1 MFFGILTLLT
11 ALAISS
17 VAAYYSIIG
26 LMAIFS
32 GATTSIAV
40 MGVCLEIGKLI
51 CASWTFTNW
60 KTSPFVMKTYFI
72 GAVIVL
78 MLITSLG
85 IFGFLSKAHIQQSS
99 NTILMESK
107 IQRIELK
114 ITQRQKEIGRH
125 QSRLN
130 ILDKAFEKYISLG
143 AVTKG
148 FQKIGEMESDTT
160 LLKTKIQ
167 GLENEIDNFT
177 DEKFDMKTEINLA
190 EVETGP
196 IRYVASMLYDDV
208 SERELERA
216 VRWIIILLI
225 FVFDPLAVV
234 LVIAANISLRDYR
247 KERKMATRTITVMP
261 DLSDKEVIDKENVA
275 EYEEE
280 DGSEDFKILT
290 WETFSR
296 NLKNYKGKK

>member
-1 MFFGILTLLT
+1 
-11 ALAISS
+11 
-17 VAAYYSIIG
+17 
-26 LMAIFS
+26 
-32 GATTSIAV
+32 
-40 MGVCLEIGKLI
+40 
-51 CASWTFTNW
+51 
-60 KTSPFVMKTYFI
+60 MKTYFI

-78 MLITSLG
+78 MFITSLG

-177 DEKFDMKTEINLA
+177 DEKFSMKTEINLA

-261 DLSDKEVIDKENVA
+261 DLSDKEVIDKENVS

-290 WETFSR
+290 WDIFKK
-296 NLKNYKGKK
+296 LKKL

>member
-1 MFFGILTLLT
+1 MLT
-11 ALAISS
+11 ALAIST
-17 VAAYYSIIG
+17 VAAWYSIVG
-26 LMAIFS
+26 LMAIFA
-32 GATTSIAV
+32 GATSEIMI
-40 MGVCLEIGKLI
+40 MGICLEIGKLI

-60 KTSPFVMKTYFI
+60 KTSPIIMKTYFI
-72 GAVIVL
+72 GAVVVL

-85 IFGFLSKAHIQQSS
+85 IFGFLSRAHITQSS
-99 NTILMESK
+99 PTTLLETRM
-107 IQRIELK
+107 QRIEIK
-114 ITQRQKEIGRH
+114 VEQKTKQIRRYE
-125 QSRLN
+125 SRLD
-130 ILDKAFEKYISLG
+130 ILDKALQRYIELG

-148 FQKIGEMESDTT
+148 LSKIKEREEENN
-160 LLKTKIQ
+160 LLKSQINKLEKEID
-167 GLENEIDNFT
+167 GLE
-177 DEKFDMKTEINLA
+177 DEKFSMKTEINLA

-261 DLSDKEVIDKENVA
+261 DLSDKEVIDKENVS

-290 WETFSR
+290 WDIFKK
-296 NLKNYKGKK
+296 LKKL